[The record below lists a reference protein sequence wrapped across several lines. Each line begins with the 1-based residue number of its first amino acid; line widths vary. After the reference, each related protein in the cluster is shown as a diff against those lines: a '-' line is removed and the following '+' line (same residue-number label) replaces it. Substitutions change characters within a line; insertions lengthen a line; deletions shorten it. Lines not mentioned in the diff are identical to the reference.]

1 MRRADRLYQI
11 TLLLSHGKVVTAKT
25 LAEKLEVSERTIYRD
40 MRDLLLSGTPVDGE
54 AGTGYILRS
63 DYKLP
68 ALTFTSDELEAL
80 ALGAEMVQAWG
91 DREIAK
97 NAELALGRIH
107 QVIPKSSRHVLSDDR
122 LIAPSISRPFNA
134 ADQLLIIRKAIHNKQ
149 RIEIGYKSLDD
160 AASIRTLRPLGLV
173 FWGNVWTLVAWCQLR
188 NGFRNFR
195 VDRVSKIVL
204 GDSFSDERGKRWI
217 DFLAQPRN
225 QKDDSYVGK

>member
-63 DYKLP
+63 DFKLP
-68 ALTFTSDELEAL
+68 ALTFTQPELEAL
-80 ALGAEMVQAWG
+80 ALGAEMVKAWG
-91 DREIAK
+91 DRELSK

-122 LIAPSISRPFNA
+122 LIAPAMRREFNA
-134 ADQLLIIRKAIHNKQ
+134 ADQLLIVRQAINSKRRLEVTYERLNSELSQ
-149 RIEIGYKSLDD
+149 R
-160 AASIRTLRPLGLV
+160 ALRPIGLV
-173 FWGNVWTLVAWCQLR
+173 FWGSVWTLVAWCELR
-188 NGFRNFR
+188 QSFRNFR
-195 VDRVSKIVL
+195 VDRLREIKAE
-204 GDSFSDERGKRWI
+204 DEFKDELGKRWA
-217 DFLAQPRN
+217 DFLRQN
-225 QKDDSYVGK
+225 DEEHHE